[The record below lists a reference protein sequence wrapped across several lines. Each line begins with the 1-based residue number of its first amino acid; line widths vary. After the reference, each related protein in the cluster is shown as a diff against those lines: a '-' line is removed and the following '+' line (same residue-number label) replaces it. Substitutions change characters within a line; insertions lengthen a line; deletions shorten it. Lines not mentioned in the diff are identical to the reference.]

1 MKLSR
6 PAWLTKASATLGVAV
21 VVGAVLAPGAAGAAD
36 DYTNIFEATAGRLM
50 ENLGL
55 SSHTSS
61 KDINYQE
68 RPPLVIPSNQTLPP
82 PEKVDTAANP
92 AWPKDPDV
100 AHRKQREKEEAN
112 RQPGEAYLRE
122 RNPLPPDQLAPG
134 PRPRGVH
141 APAPES
147 PPTLGALL
155 SPSELG
161 YKSGGLFG
169 KLFHWGKDD
178 PESVKFTGEP
188 ARTSLTEP
196 PPGYQ
201 TPSPDQPYGVG
212 PPPPAKPEDSFYK
225 SKELPTG
232 E

>member
-1 MKLSR
+1 MNRTRLLR
-6 PAWLTKASATLGVAV
+6 ITANAALGVTVAV
-21 VVGAVLAPGAAGAAD
+21 GVLAGTRSVRAEEQ
-36 DYTNIFEATAGRLM
+36 YSNIFEATAGRFM

-55 SSHTSS
+55 KSSETS

-68 RPPLVIPSNQTLPP
+68 RPPLVIPSNQDLPP
-82 PEKVDTAANP
+82 PEKIDPASNP

-134 PRPRGVH
+134 PKPRGAR
-141 APAPES
+141 APEAPES
-147 PPTLGALL
+147 GPTLGTLL

-169 KLFHWGKDD
+169 NLFKGRNEED
-178 PESVKFTGEP
+178 SVKFTGEP
-188 ARTSLTEP
+188 ARTSLTAP

-212 PPPPAKPEDSFYK
+212 VAGPPKQDDAYK
-225 SKELPTG
+225 RMEAPTG
-232 E
+232 R

>member
-1 MKLSR
+1 MNRTRAMRMTAKT
-6 PAWLTKASATLGVAV
+6 ALGVALLGSACAFV
-21 VVGAVLAPGAAGAAD
+21 TPARAAD
-36 DYTNIFEATAGRLM
+36 DYTNILEATAGRLM

-55 SSHTSS
+55 RSSETS

-68 RPPLVIPSNQTLPP
+68 RPPLVIPSNQALPP
-82 PEKVDTAANP
+82 PEKVDPAAANP

-100 AHRKQREKEEAN
+100 ARRKQREKEEAN
-112 RQPGEAYLRE
+112 RQPGETFLRE

-134 PRPRGVH
+134 PKPRGVR
-141 APAPES
+141 APPAPES
-147 PPTLGALL
+147 APTLGTIL

-169 KLFHWGKDD
+169 NLFKWGSDE
-178 PESVKFTGEP
+178 ESVRFTGEP

-212 PPPPAKPEDSFYK
+212 APPPEKGEDSFYK
-225 SKELPTG
+225 GREMPR
-232 E
+232 